1 MFRSRSQSNL
11 GPNEELRAGGERLQA
26 KPNLSSRKRGS
37 DAHQG
42 EEGFHQGF
50 HQGGGEGFQAK
61 PNLSASQCSSRRTS
75 DARKG
80 SAKELAV
87 IDHIV

>member
-37 DAHQG
+37 DAQQG
-42 EEGFHQGF
+42 GEGFHQGF
-50 HQGGGEGFQAK
+50 HQGGGEAK

-87 IDHIV
+87 TDHIV